1 MATVIEEIVAEAQ
14 AAEASGWDGCF
25 ITEHHQQEDGYLPN
39 PLLMAGLIGM
49 KTQRIKVGT
58 CVLLLPLY
66 HPVRVAE
73 DCAVVDLATKGR
85 LILSIGS
92 TISTRSKFQ
101 SNHGRDA
108 PRRRSRFFGEVGR
121 VSAFPTMER
130 ISSFTIH

>member
-1 MATVIEEIVAEAQ
+1 MRWLPKLKPRRPA
-14 AAEASGWDGCF
+14 DGTDAI

-73 DCAVVDLATKGR
+73 DCAVVDQATQR
-85 LILSIGS
+85 P
-92 TISTRSKFQ
+92 
-101 SNHGRDA
+101 
-108 PRRRSRFFGEVGR
+108 PR
-121 VSAFPTMER
+121 T
-130 ISSFTIH
+130 